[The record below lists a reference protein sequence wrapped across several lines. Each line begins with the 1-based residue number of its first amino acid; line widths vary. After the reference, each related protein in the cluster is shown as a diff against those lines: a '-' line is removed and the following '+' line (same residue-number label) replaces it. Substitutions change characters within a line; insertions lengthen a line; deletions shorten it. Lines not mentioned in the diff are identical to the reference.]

1 MIYYDAFT
9 NEYVKEKIEFAPP
22 ERYIEITCSP
32 NDAYKET
39 WFVGNDKFLDI
50 SYSKQDIKKAMV
62 HKIRL
67 SLAEENNCI
76 LQYIVRWEVPEEDYK
91 KIQSYG

>member
-22 ERYIEITCSP
+22 ERYIEITCAP
-32 NDAYKET
+32 NDVYKET
-39 WFVGNDKFLDI
+39 WFVGNDKFLNI
-50 SYSKQDIKKAMV
+50 SYSKQDIKNAIV

-76 LQYIVRWEVPEEDYK
+76 LQYVVKWEVPEEDYK
-91 KIQSYG
+91 EIQNHV